1 MDNNLREAYGRELL
15 EIARQD
21 ERVVALDADLCG
33 STMTKYLQEEIPER
47 FFEMGIAEAN
57 MVSVAAGLALSGK
70 IPFVNSFSVFA
81 AGQPYNQ
88 IRQGIALPN
97 LNVRIVGSSC
107 GLSDAGDGATHQSIE
122 DIAIMRAI
130 PNMTIVEPVDAEETR
145 KIIRASLQHQGP
157 MYIRINRS
165 SLPLLTNK
173 QTPFKIG
180 KMNLVAD
187 GSDIVIFA
195 SGFMVHQA
203 LKAHDILEKDGLT
216 IRVINVNTIKPLNK
230 DEVLKY
236 SKNVKA
242 IVTAEEHS
250 IIGGLGSAISEVLC
264 ESKIPMKKVGIKD
277 QFGQSAGSHEELIE
291 YYNLTPQAIVVKV
304 KDLISKNAFIFE

>member
-1 MDNNLREAYGRELL
+1 MNNNNLREAYGRELL
-15 EIARQD
+15 KIARQD

-33 STMTKYLQEEIPER
+33 STMTKFLQDEIPER

-107 GLSDAGDGATHQSIE
+107 GLSDAGDGATHQSVE

-145 KIIRASLQHQGP
+145 KVVRASLQHKGP
-157 MYIRINRS
+157 MYIRISRS
-165 SLPLLTNK
+165 SLPVLTDSE
-173 QTPFKIG
+173 TVFAIG
-180 KMNLVAD
+180 KMNLMAE
-187 GSDIVIFA
+187 GSEVTVFA
-195 SGFMVHQA
+195 TGIMVYQA
-203 LKAHDILEKDGLT
+203 LQARDMLSKDR
-216 IRVINVNTIKPLNK
+216 ISVRIVNVSTIKPLDRNEILQYAG
-230 DEVLKY
+230 D
-236 SKNVKA
+236 VKG

-250 IIGGLGSAISEVLC
+250 IIGGLGSAIAEAISDQR
-264 ESKIPMKKVGIKD
+264 IPMMMVGINDK
-277 QFGQSAGSHEELIE
+277 FGQSASSHEELLA
-291 YYNLTPQAIVVKV
+291 YYHLTAQAIVEKV
-304 KDLISKNAFIFE
+304 KALLI

>member
-1 MDNNLREAYGRELL
+1 MDNNNLREAYGRELL
-15 EIARQD
+15 EVARQD

-33 STMTKYLQEEIPER
+33 STMTKFLQDEIPER

-57 MVSVAAGLALSGK
+57 MVSVAAGLSLSGK

-81 AGQPYNQ
+81 TGQPYNQ

-145 KIIRASLQHQGP
+145 KVVRASLQHHGP
-157 MYIRINRS
+157 MYIRISRS
-165 SLPLLTNK
+165 SLPLLTNP
-173 QTPFKIG
+173 QTPFSIG
-180 KMNLVAD
+180 KLNIIAE

-195 SGFMVHQA
+195 SGFMVFQSV
-203 LKAHDILEKDGLT
+203 KAREILEKDGII
-216 IRVINVNTIKPLNK
+216 IRIVNANTIKPLNK
-230 DEVLKY
+230 DDILKY
-236 SKNVKA
+236 SKDVKG
-242 IVTAEEHS
+242 IITAEEHS
-250 IIGGLGSAISEVLC
+250 IIGGLGSAISELLC
-264 ESKIPMKKVGIKD
+264 DRKIPIKKVGIED
-277 QFGQSAGSHEELIE
+277 LYGQSASSHEELIK
-291 YYNLTPQAIVVKV
+291 YYNLTPQAIVDKA
-304 KDLISKNAFIFE
+304 KDLIN

>member
-15 EIARQD
+15 EIARED

-33 STMTKYLQEEIPER
+33 STMTKFLQDEIPER

-70 IPFVNSFSVFA
+70 IPFVNTFSVFA

-145 KIIRASLQHQGP
+145 KVVRTSLKYQGP
-157 MYIRINRS
+157 MYIRISRS
-165 SLPLLTNK
+165 SLPLLTNSD
-173 QTPFKIG
+173 TPFSIG
-180 KMNLVAD
+180 KINLITE
-187 GSDIVIFA
+187 GSDVVIFA
-195 SGFMVHQA
+195 SGSMVSKS
-203 LKAHDILEKDGLT
+203 LKAREILEQEGLG
-216 IRVINVNTIKPLNK
+216 IRVINANTIKPLDKNQVI
-230 DEVLKY
+230 ES
-236 SKNVKA
+236 SKNVKC
-242 IVTAEEHS
+242 IITVEEHS
-250 IIGGLGSAISEVLC
+250 VIGGLGSAVSELLYD
-264 ESKIPMKKVGIKD
+264 SKIPMKIIGIEDK
-277 QFGQSAGSHEELIE
+277 FGQSAASHEELLE
-291 YYNLTPQAIVVKV
+291 YYNLTPGAIADK
-304 KDLISKNAFIFE
+304 IKNLVS

>member
-15 EIARQD
+15 EIARED

-33 STMTKYLQEEIPER
+33 STMTKFLQDEIPER

-70 IPFVNSFSVFA
+70 IPFVNTFSVFA

-145 KIIRASLQHQGP
+145 KVVRTSLKYQGP
-157 MYIRINRS
+157 MYIRISRS
-165 SLPLLTNK
+165 SLPLLTNSD
-173 QTPFKIG
+173 TPFSIG
-180 KMNLVAD
+180 KINLITE
-187 GSDIVIFA
+187 GSDVVIFA
-195 SGFMVHQA
+195 SGSMVSKS
-203 LKAHDILEKDGLT
+203 LKAREILEQEGLG
-216 IRVINVNTIKPLNK
+216 IRVINANTIKPLDKNQVI
-230 DEVLKY
+230 ES
-236 SKNVKA
+236 SKNVKC
-242 IVTAEEHS
+242 IITVEEHS
-250 IIGGLGSAISEVLC
+250 VIGGLGSAVSELLYD
-264 ESKIPMKKVGIKD
+264 SKIPMKIIGIEDK
-277 QFGQSAGSHEELIE
+277 FGQSAATHEELLE
-291 YYNLTPQAIVVKV
+291 YYNLTPGAIADK
-304 KDLISKNAFIFE
+304 IKNLVS

>member
-15 EIARQD
+15 EIARED

-33 STMTKYLQEEIPER
+33 STMTKFLQDEIPER

-70 IPFVNSFSVFA
+70 IPFVNTFSVFA

-145 KIIRASLQHQGP
+145 KVVRTSLKYQGP
-157 MYIRINRS
+157 MYIRISRS
-165 SLPLLTNK
+165 SLPLLTNSD
-173 QTPFKIG
+173 TPFSIG
-180 KMNLVAD
+180 KINLITE
-187 GSDIVIFA
+187 GSDVVIFA
-195 SGFMVHQA
+195 SGSMVSKS
-203 LKAHDILEKDGLT
+203 LKAREILEQEGLG
-216 IRVINVNTIKPLNK
+216 IRVINANTIKPLDKNQVI
-230 DEVLKY
+230 ES
-236 SKNVKA
+236 SKNVKC
-242 IVTAEEHS
+242 IITVEEHS
-250 IIGGLGSAISEVLC
+250 VIGGLGSAVSELLYD
-264 ESKIPMKKVGIKD
+264 SKIPMKIIGIEDK
-277 QFGQSAGSHEELIE
+277 FGQSAATHEELLE
-291 YYNLTPQAIVVKV
+291 YYNLTPGAIADK
-304 KDLISKNAFIFE
+304 IKNLLS

>member
-15 EIARQD
+15 EIARED

-33 STMTKYLQEEIPER
+33 STMTKFLQDEIPER

-70 IPFVNSFSVFA
+70 IPFVNTFSVFA

-145 KIIRASLQHQGP
+145 KVVRVSLQYQGP
-157 MYIRINRS
+157 IYIRINRS
-165 SLPLLTNK
+165 SLPVLTNSD
-173 QTPFKIG
+173 TPFSIG
-180 KMNLVAD
+180 KMNLITE
-187 GSDIVIFA
+187 GSDFTIFA
-195 SGFMVHQA
+195 SGSMVSQS
-203 LKAHDILEKDGLT
+203 LKAREILEKEGLT
-216 IRVINVNTIKPLNK
+216 IRIINANTIKPLDKNQVI
-230 DEVLKY
+230 EY
-236 SKNVKA
+236 SKNVKGVIA
-242 IVTAEEHS
+242 VEEHS
-250 IIGGLGSAISEVLC
+250 IIGGLGSAVSELLCDKKIS
-264 ESKIPMKKVGIKD
+264 ITKVGIED
-277 QFGQSAGSHEELIE
+277 QFGQSATSHEELLE
-291 YYNLTPQAIVVKV
+291 YYNLTPQAIVNKI
-304 KDLISKNAFIFE
+304 KASIN